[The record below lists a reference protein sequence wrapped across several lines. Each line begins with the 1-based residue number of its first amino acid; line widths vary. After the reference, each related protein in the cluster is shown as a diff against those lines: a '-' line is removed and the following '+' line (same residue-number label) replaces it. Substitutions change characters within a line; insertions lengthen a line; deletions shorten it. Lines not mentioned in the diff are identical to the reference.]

1 MERKRILRLNSF
13 AVSILVLQ
21 IIVYFVTYVN
31 IPIARAI
38 ICFTYLLFIPGIVIL
53 KLLMCEVF
61 DISEKILLSVGLSIA
76 FLMFFGLLTN
86 ELGKLVSGS
95 PLSLNPLILS
105 VNSALLLLTLFTLRG
120 SVQSNSSL
128 HREKTK
134 ISRDLLPILLSTCL
148 LLSGSYG
155 IFLVNYSGYNLFL
168 FILIVE
174 IITVVTLVLLKENF
188 FPSQWHS
195 FLIWII
201 YICALLFLSTAG
213 YVLVT
218 RYIIWLGD
226 QWNEYYCFRLA
237 RQFWDPM
244 FYVPSITTT
253 STYSMLSVTILPAIF
268 SNITAMDTS
277 MLFKLLFPIVT
288 SFTAIG
294 AYKLYKTQTD
304 SKTAF
309 LATFFLISIG
319 AFKGIGPSKQEI
331 AQLFYT
337 LLFLLLLKRDVPKLK
352 RTVLLIIF
360 GSALIVSHYSLSYI
374 FLFIM
379 VSSVSILALLEYR
392 KGGQTIKIKS
402 LFIFC
407 LFFST
412 ATFSW
417 YIYINKSAVFSH
429 LCEAI
434 ERVVSNLNQFF
445 NPYSRG
451 TALQGLGLVEAPTI
465 FHKISSALFI
475 LTEIFLVFGFIKLLR
490 DRKDSSFSIEYKIFA
505 TVNMGII
512 AINVLLP
519 RIADTFLM
527 ERFYQTT
534 LIILAPLAV
543 IGGKTLLELLLKQLF
558 KKTYRDIDI
567 VVISIF
573 VLLFIFQTGFVY
585 EITGSSTWSLSLSKH
600 RTSYVELYRKFGCI
614 DDYYAYG
621 AYWLSDNIPSVFF
634 KYIYADDYARRT
646 ELRGYTMIYGGHV
659 GLLSNVTQLKPG
671 DFVYLNP
678 SNTVGGTVIGERYTW
693 SIEDLHYLHDLN
705 KVYTNG
711 GSEIYKN
718 GP

>member
-1 MERKRILRLNSF
+1 LERRRILRLNSF
-13 AVSILVLQ
+13 AVSILILQ
-21 IIVYFVTYVN
+21 VIVYFVTYAN
-31 IPIARAI
+31 IPIARVI
-38 ICFTYLLFIPGIVIL
+38 ICFMYLLFVPGIVIL

-86 ELGKLVSGS
+86 ELGKLVSGN

-120 SVQSNSSL
+120 SVQHSSSL
-128 HREKTK
+128 HQEKTK
-134 ISRDLLPILLSTCL
+134 ISRGLLPILLSICL

-174 IITVVTLVLLKENF
+174 IVTVVTLVLLKEKF
-188 FPSQWHS
+188 FPSQWRS

-226 QWNEYYCFRLA
+226 QWNEYYCFRLTG
-237 RQFWDPM
+237 QLWNPM

-337 LLFLLLLKRDVPKLK
+337 LLFLLLLKRGIPKLK

-374 FLFIM
+374 FLFII

-434 ERVVSNLNQFF
+434 ERVVSDLNQFF
-445 NPYSRG
+445 NPHSRG
-451 TALQGLGLVEAPTI
+451 TALQGLGLVETPTI

-543 IGGKTLLELLLKQLF
+543 IGGKALLELLLKQLF
-558 KKTYRDIDI
+558 KKAYIDI
-567 VVISIF
+567 VVILIF
-573 VLLFIFQTGFVY
+573 ILLFIFQAGFVY

-621 AYWLSDNIPSVFF
+621 ADWLSNNIPSIFLNR
-634 KYIYADDYARRT
+634 YIHADDYARRT
-646 ELRGYTMIYGGHV
+646 ELRGYAMIYGGYV

-693 SIEDLHYLHDLN
+693 SVNDLHFLDDLN
-705 KVYTNG
+705 KVYENG